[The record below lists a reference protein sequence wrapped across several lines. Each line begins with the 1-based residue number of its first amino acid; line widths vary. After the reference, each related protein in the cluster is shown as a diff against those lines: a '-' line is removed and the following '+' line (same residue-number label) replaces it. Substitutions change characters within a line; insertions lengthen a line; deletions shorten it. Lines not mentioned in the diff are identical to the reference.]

1 MQGHFY
7 PKDGSLMVSQNNQ
20 RMFDVISKTWNPVI
34 GCLYSCSY
42 CWARRLVE
50 TRLKGSEKYKDGFVP
65 KFVEKEL
72 RKKFYDQFVF
82 VSDMG
87 DLFGEWVPSE
97 WVAKVLNAVKQSPDS
112 TFLFLTKN
120 PRKYKDFIG
129 LFPSNVVLGVTL
141 ESNREYS
148 ISKAPS
154 PFDRYR
160 SMADIEFENKLVCV
174 EPIMDF
180 DLEIFVQWIKEIR
193 PAIVYVGY
201 DNYNSKLTNPSPTKT
216 EQLIDQ
222 LKAFTKV
229 RTKF

>member
-1 MQGHFY
+1 MQRHFS
-7 PKDGSLMVSQNNQ
+7 PKDGSLITNNQ
-20 RMFDVISKTWNPVI
+20 RMVDVISKTWNPVI
-34 GCLYSCSY
+34 GCLHSCSY

-50 TRLKGSEKYKDGFVP
+50 TRLKNSEKYKDGFVP
-65 KFVEKEL
+65 KLIDKEL
-72 RKKFYDQFVF
+72 RRKFYNQFVF

-97 WVAKVLNAVKQSPDS
+97 WVVKVLNVVKQSPDS

-120 PRKYKDFIG
+120 PRKYKDFFD
-129 LFPSNVVLGVTL
+129 LLPNNVVLGVTL
-141 ESNREYS
+141 ESNREYP

-154 PFDRYR
+154 PFDRYKN
-160 SMADIEFENKLVCV
+160 MADLNFRNKLVCI

-180 DLEIFVQWIKEIR
+180 DLEIFVKWVKEIQ

-201 DNYNSKLTNPSPTKT
+201 DNYNNKLINPSRTKT
-216 EQLIDQ
+216 ENLINC
-222 LKAFTKV
+222 LETFTRV

>member
-1 MQGHFY
+1 M
-7 PKDGSLMVSQNNQ
+7 PKL
-20 RMFDVISKTWNPVI
+20 
-34 GCLYSCSY
+34 
-42 CWARRLVE
+42 
-50 TRLKGSEKYKDGFVP
+50 
-65 KFVEKEL
+65 VEKEL
-72 RKKFYDQFVF
+72 KKKFHDEFVF

-97 WVAKVLNAVKQSPDS
+97 WVVKVLTAVKQSPDS

-120 PRKYKDFIG
+120 PRKYKDFVG
-129 LFPSNVVLGVTL
+129 LLPCNVVLGVTL

-180 DLEIFVQWIKEIR
+180 DLETFVQWI
-193 PAIVYVGY
+193 
-201 DNYNSKLTNPSPTKT
+201 
-216 EQLIDQ
+216 
-222 LKAFTKV
+222 
-229 RTKF
+229 

>member
-1 MQGHFY
+1 M
-7 PKDGSLMVSQNNQ
+7 
-20 RMFDVISKTWNPVI
+20 
-34 GCLYSCSY
+34 
-42 CWARRLVE
+42 E
-50 TRLKGSEKYKDGFVP
+50 TRLKNSEKYKDGFAP
-65 KFVEKEL
+65 KLVEKEL
-72 RKKFYDQFVF
+72 RKKFRDQFVF

-97 WVAKVLNAVKQSPDS
+97 WIVKVLNAIKQNPDS
-112 TFLFLTKN
+112 TFLLLTKN
-120 PRKYKDFIG
+120 PRKYKDFIS

-141 ESNREYS
+141 ESNREYP

-154 PFDRYR
+154 PSERYR
-160 SMADIEFENKLVCV
+160 SMADIDFENKLVCV

-201 DNYNSKLTNPSPTKT
+201 DNYNSRLANPSSTKT
-216 EQLIDQ
+216 EQLIEQ
-222 LKAFTKV
+222 LKVFTKV

>member
-1 MQGHFY
+1 MQGRFCE
-7 PKDGSLMVSQNNQ
+7 KDGSLVTSLNNQ
-20 RMFDVISKTWNPVI
+20 RMFDIVSKTWNPVI
-34 GCLYSCSY
+34 GCLHSCSY

-50 TRLKGSEKYKDGFVP
+50 TRLKNSDKYKDGFVP
-65 KFVEKEL
+65 KLVEKEL
-72 RKKFYDQFVF
+72 GKKFHDQFVF

-87 DLFGEWVPSE
+87 DLFGEWVPLE
-97 WVAKVLNAVKQSPDS
+97 WVAKVLKAIKQSPDS

-129 LFPSNVVLGVTL
+129 LFPSNVVLGVTI
-141 ESNREYS
+141 ESNRVYP

-160 SMADIEFENKLVCV
+160 NMADIQFENKLVCV

-180 DLEIFVQWIKEIR
+180 DLETFVQWIKEIR
-193 PAIVYVGY
+193 PAVVYVGY
-201 DNYNSKLTNPSPTKT
+201 DNYKSKLTNPSPTKT

-222 LKAFTKV
+222 LKTFAKV

>member
-1 MQGHFY
+1 
-7 PKDGSLMVSQNNQ
+7 
-20 RMFDVISKTWNPVI
+20 MFDVISKTWNPVI
-34 GCLYSCSY
+34 GCLHSCSY
-42 CWARRLVE
+42 CWARKLVE
-50 TRLKGSEKYKDGFVP
+50 TRLKNSEKYKDGFVP
-65 KFVEKEL
+65 KLVEKEL
-72 RKKFYDQFVF
+72 KKKFHDEFVF

-97 WVAKVLNAVKQSPDS
+97 WVVNVLAAVKQSPDS

-120 PRKYKDFIG
+120 PRKYKDFVD
-129 LFPSNVVLGVTL
+129 LLPCNVVLGVTL

-180 DLEIFVQWIKEIR
+180 DLETFVQWIKEIR

-201 DNYNSKLTNPSPTKT
+201 DNYSNNLNNPSSVKT
-216 EQLIDQ
+216 EQLIDH